1 MANKENISLLSKYQM
16 KVLYYKCKE
25 GATHE
30 EIAQKLGRE
39 VNTVQYHMTK
49 IYKILEISE
58 PGKSKEELDSEL
70 KNEIC
75 PIIRQMFRDFDDV
88 KLWAPSIKKTQNEI
102 EVLEEAQDTGEIEDL
117 IPSYLPPPS
126 VEKVLKQAGSQVTPP
141 EIIESPPPGR
151 PRINLRQIILFI
163 VIGLIIFVIGRLTP
177 PFSAIL
183 RDPTNTPVQQMSA
196 KPLFPTDPTLVSIS
210 RPIETDTFAPPT
222 EMPIPTET
230 LIPTVTP
237 IQVVTEISA
246 KDGMVLVFVPA
257 GEFKMG
263 SSRTE
268 DPQTLDEE
276 LPQHIVYLDDYLID
290 RFEVTN
296 AQYAM
301 CVTDAGAC
309 TKPHENFSLSR
320 SLYYGDILYDNYPVI
335 FVSFS
340 QAEAYCNWAG
350 RRLPSEAEWEK
361 AARGPEGSIFP
372 WGNVF
377 DGAIGN
383 YCDINCV
390 NGWKD
395 DRYDDGYI
403 DTSPVGDYLAGASVY
418 GALDMAGNVYEW
430 VADWYGPY
438 NRNDQVNPTG
448 PGSGQERIIRGG
460 SWGDDPG
467 HVRSAVRSHLGPDNW
482 MNFIGFRCAQ

>member
-1 MANKENISLLSKYQM
+1 MANEENISLLSKYQM

-75 PIIRQMFRDFDDV
+75 PIIRQMFRDFDEV
-88 KLWAPSIKKTQNEI
+88 KLWAPSIKKTQNATEA
-102 EVLEEAQDTGEIEDL
+102 VEERQDLGDKEDL
-117 IPSYLPPPS
+117 PSSYQPPPS
-126 VEKVLKQAGSQVTPP
+126 VERILNQAGSQVTPP
-141 EIIESPPPGR
+141 AIIESPPPGR
-151 PRINLRQIILFI
+151 PRINLRRIILFI
-163 VIGLIIFVIGRLTP
+163 GIGLFIFVIGRLAP
-177 PFSAIL
+177 PLSAIS
-183 RDPTNTPVQQMSA
+183 RDPTNTPANLIPSNA
-196 KPLFPTDPTLVSIS
+196 LFTADPTLISTS
-210 RPIETDTFAPPT
+210 RPVETDTSLPPT
-222 EMPIPTET
+222 ETPIPTET
-230 LIPTVTP
+230 PNPTATP
-237 IQVVTEISA
+237 IQVVNEISE
-246 KDGMVLVFVPA
+246 KDGMVLVFIPA

-263 SSRTE
+263 SSKTE
-268 DPQTLDEE
+268 DSQTLDEE
-276 LPQHIVYLDDYLID
+276 LPQHIVYLEDYWID
-290 RFEVTN
+290 SNEVTN

-301 CVTDAGAC
+301 CVADAGAC

-320 SLYYGDILYDNYPVI
+320 SLYYDNILYDNYPVI
-335 FVSFS
+335 FVSWS
-340 QAEAYCNWAG
+340 QAEAYCTWAG

-361 AARGPEGSIFP
+361 AARGPEGRIFP
-372 WGNVF
+372 WGNDF
-377 DGAIGN
+377 DGTIGN

-403 DTSPVGDYLAGASVY
+403 DTSPAGSYLEGVSVY
-418 GALDMAGNVYEW
+418 GAFDMAGNVYEW

-448 PGSGQERIIRGG
+448 PVSGQERIIRGG
-460 SWGDDPG
+460 SWGDDPA